1 MSKTKNIDKQL
12 LPQEQVVWLHSMPNV
27 TSTPC
32 RSIVLLRILSFKM
45 DQILVFKTIDH
56 IDGVTTYFTV
66 FDILGPAQRGIQQ
79 HGNIFPTIRALK
91 EMFKH

>member
-1 MSKTKNIDKQL
+1 
-12 LPQEQVVWLHSMPNV
+12 
-27 TSTPC
+27 
-32 RSIVLLRILSFKM
+32 M

-56 IDGVTTYFTV
+56 IDGVTTYLTV